1 MAEEPQCAA
10 CGSADLRP
18 HLRVAGD
25 MGDQGL
31 IPTTDRFG
39 TALSDIVR
47 CANCGHM
54 QLARMPSD
62 AQLEAAYADAS
73 SDDYVEEEAGQRE
86 TARRM
91 LARIEAHAPQR
102 GAILDLGCWVGFL
115 LAEARERGWREQVGI
130 EPSAFASSYARDRLG
145 LDVRTDDL
153 FTAPL
158 PEQHFDAVVLG
169 DVIEHLPRP
178 GDALDRIQ
186 SLLAPGGVAW
196 FALPDA
202 GSRVAR
208 TLGARWWSVIPTHVQ
223 YFTRGSIAT
232 LLERHGFTVL
242 ETATAPKAFSVE
254 YYLSR
259 IEGYSRPAGRALVR
273 GARTANVAQRMWA
286 PDFRDRMLVIAR
298 GGGQSVSG
306 GAMSQPWPDSTP
318 SDTSAS

>member
-1 MAEEPQCAA
+1 MDRELHCAA
-10 CGSADLRP
+10 CGATDLRP

-25 MGDQGL
+25 MGEQGL

-47 CANCGHM
+47 CMRCGHM
-54 QLARMPSD
+54 QLALMPSD
-62 AQLEAAYADAS
+62 AELESAYAAAV

-91 LARIEAHAPQR
+91 LARIESHVPRR
-102 GAILDLGCWVGFL
+102 GSILDLGCWLGFL
-115 LAEARERGWREQVGI
+115 LAEARERGWSEQVGV
-130 EPSAFASSYARDRLG
+130 EPSAFASAYARDRLG
-145 LDVRTDDL
+145 LDVRTGDL
-153 FTAPL
+153 FAAPL
-158 PEQHFDAVVLG
+158 PERHFDAVVLG

-178 GDALDRIQ
+178 AEALDRIAT
-186 SLLAPGGVAW
+186 LLRPGGVAW

-232 LLERHGFTVL
+232 LLERSGFTVL

-259 IEGYSRPAGRALVR
+259 IEGYSKPAGRALVR
-273 GARTANVAQRMWA
+273 GARSIGVAERMWA
-286 PDFRDRMLVIAR
+286 PDFRDRMMVIAR
-298 GGGQSVSG
+298 GSGQSAPG
-306 GAMSQPWPDSTP
+306 R
-318 SDTSAS
+318 ASR

>member
-1 MAEEPQCAA
+1 MTTERQCAA
-10 CGSADLRP
+10 CGGTDLRP

-25 MGDQGL
+25 MGAQGL

-47 CANCGHM
+47 CAGCGHM

-62 AQLEAAYADAS
+62 AELESAYAGAA
-73 SDDYVEEEAGQRE
+73 SDDYVDEEAGQRE

-91 LARIEAHAPQR
+91 LARIEAHAPRR

-115 LAEARERGWREQVGI
+115 LAEARERGWSEQVGI
-130 EPSAFASSYARDRLG
+130 EPSQFASDYARDRLG

-178 GDALDRIQ
+178 GEALDRIAT
-186 SLLAPGGVAW
+186 LLAPGGVAW

-202 GSRVAR
+202 GSRVAK

-223 YFTRGSIAT
+223 YFTRGSIGT
-232 LLERHGFTVL
+232 LLGRHGFEVL
-242 ETATAPKAFSVE
+242 EVATAPKAFSVE

-259 IEGYSRPAGRALVR
+259 IEGYSKPAGRALVR
-273 GARTANVAQRMWA
+273 GARAAGVAERMWA
-286 PDFRDRMLVIAR
+286 PDFRDRMFVIAR
-298 GGGQSVSG
+298 GSGQSKPG
-306 GAMSQPWPDSTP
+306 F
-318 SDTSAS
+318 ASR